1 MVETIFHAR
10 KVDPPELHERL
21 MSETAHNA
29 QWLIGPQ
36 MDEQLRPPDETLNLY
51 LTPYCPPLVADLHTT
66 RRRFASSDVDLPQ
79 VSHLNHGLL
88 SCMNGR

>member
-29 QWLIGPQ
+29 Q
-36 MDEQLRPPDETLNLY
+36 
-51 LTPYCPPLVADLHTT
+51 
-66 RRRFASSDVDLPQ
+66 
-79 VSHLNHGLL
+79 
-88 SCMNGR
+88 